1 MSETPLPNDGSADRQ
16 MADESVQHEWDRFA
30 KPDLSSDRESHGSP
44 LALTSRS
51 STNATIAIRAFDS
64 LPAYDSTTAF
74 GDAFAKVDLTDLPP
88 EEDVKTSDDR
98 EAF

>member
-1 MSETPLPNDGSADRQ
+1 VSETTLPSNGSADAQ
-16 MADESVQHEWDRFA
+16 LADESVQHDWDRFA
-30 KPDLSSDRESHGSP
+30 KPDLSSNHESHGSR

-64 LPAYDSTTAF
+64 LPAYDSSTAL
-74 GDAFAKVDLTDLPP
+74 GNAFAKADLTDFPP
-88 EEDVKTSDDR
+88 DEDFKTSDDS